1 MSDYIKLHRSIL
13 EWEWYR
19 NINTKVLF
27 IHMLLKANW
36 KEGKFEGK
44 VIPRGSFVSSVPKL
58 AEETELTVR
67 EVRTG
72 ISHLKTTGEVTCKSY
87 SKFTVFTVKNYDA
100 YQVSDAQN
108 DRQATDKRHSNDIL
122 TTTIEEKKEV
132 KKGINNISCAIPE
145 ESHDSF
151 FERIWKLYPIKK
163 GKGQVSKTK
172 KQVLKRI
179 GYEELERCVNRFVKT
194 MESEHRDKQYW
205 MHGST
210 FFNSGYVDY
219 LDKNWTDTEHSV
231 KANKPLPKNKF
242 TGFEQREYDFEDIEE
257 GLLAK
262 K

>member
-1 MSDYIKLHRSIL
+1 MSDYIKLHRSML

-58 AEETELTVR
+58 AEETDLTVR

-87 SKFTVFTVKNYDA
+87 SKFTVFTVKNYDS
-100 YQVSDAQN
+100 YQVSDTQN

-122 TTTIEEKKEV
+122 TTTIEEKKEG
-132 KKGINNISCAIPE
+132 KKVRNNNIFVPPSVDEVKSYCQERKNSVDAQ
-145 ESHDSF
+145 SF
-151 FERIWKLYPIKK
+151 VDFYTANGWVQGKGKPIKDWK
-163 GKGQVSKTK
+163 ACVRTWEKNNK
-172 KQVLKRI
+172 KP
-179 GYEELERCVNRFVKT
+179 N
-194 MESEHRDKQYW
+194 SNN
-205 MHGST
+205 T
-210 FFNSGYVDY
+210 FTQFQQND
-219 LDKNWTDTEHSV
+219 
-231 KANKPLPKNKF
+231 
-242 TGFEQREYDFEDIEE
+242 YDFDSIEQK
-257 GLLAK
+257 LLAK